1 MKLNLVGI
9 AVIALVVFLA
19 YKMYADSDMFQLK
32 CVISGVDG
40 NSYCVR
46 DREQIKNAV
55 DLLAKNTQKMRT
67 LVQKMGAKYSDN
79 PNVQRLVSG
88 FDPQKIVET
97 LPSSEHTA
105 YSENKGEKLAFCLN
119 ETSATNNREL
129 IDPNTLFFVSAHELA
144 HIATK
149 SVGHTDEFWD
159 NFKLVLQNA
168 AEANL
173 YTPVD
178 YSKQPK
184 DYCGMQIT
192 DSPLFPKA

>member
-9 AVIALVVFLA
+9 AVAVLMAVLA
-19 YKMYADSDMFQLK
+19 YKMYKDSDMFQLK
-32 CVISGVDG
+32 CIISGVDG

-46 DREQIKNAV
+46 DREQITSAA
-55 DLLAKNTQKMRT
+55 DLLARNTQKMRT
-67 LVQKMGAKYSDN
+67 LVQRMGAKHPDK

-88 FDPQKIVET
+88 FDPQKIMET
-97 LPSSEHTA
+97 LPTSEHTA

-119 ETSATNNREL
+119 SSSDNQTL

-159 NFKLVLQNA
+159 NFKLVLQDA
-168 AEANL
+168 VDAGL

-178 YSKQPK
+178 YSKHPK
-184 DYCGMQIT
+184 NYCGMRIT
-192 DSPLFPKA
+192 DSPLFKSS